1 MEKHSNHPVPAGW
14 TIGEWQEAYRGGS
27 LAPTLLL
34 EWVERLRPADIAWIS
49 VATPAQV
56 SAQLSQLERR
66 LEAVGGELERLPLY
80 GVPFAVKDNID
91 VADWDTTAA
100 CPEFAYRAEADAPVV
115 ARLVAAG
122 AILVGKTNLDQF
134 ATGLAGSRSP
144 YGAVPNPF
152 DARYVAG
159 GSSSGS
165 ASVVARGLVPFSLGT
180 DTAGSGRVPAG
191 FNDLVGLKPTRGRV
205 SARGVVPACRTLDCV
220 SVFALT
226 VDDAEVVIDI
236 IDGYDPEDPYARR
249 PRPGRPLGAPWRLA
263 VPAQLEFYG
272 DERAAAAFA
281 RDRRALEAL
290 GGELVP
296 IDFGP
301 FLELARLLYGGPW
314 VAERR
319 LVVGELLELAPAA
332 VHPIV
337 RELLQGAADYSARDL
352 FQAEYE
358 RARLTRRIHA
368 QLEEFDALVVPTAPR
383 FYRLDEVE
391 ADPIGS
397 VTRLGHYT
405 NFANLGD
412 LCGIAVPG
420 HGRDDGLP
428 AGFTLLAPA
437 WQDAALIELARVWE
451 GRLGGTLG
459 ATNRPRAASLAG
471 SGTSLAS
478 PAPSLVV
485 AVVGAH
491 LRGMPLNH
499 QLTDRGARFLE
510 ATHTAPHYRLYALQ
524 ATRPAKPGLLRSGR
538 GSGGGAGRIE
548 VELWALPLEEVG
560 SFLAEIPPPLGIGSI
575 ELADGR
581 WVKGFLCEP
590 HAIEGALEITA
601 LGGWRPYAAEPTP
614 ADP

>member
-1 MEKHSNHPVPAGW
+1 MESPANHSVPMGW
-14 TIGEWQEAYRGGS
+14 TIGEWQEAYRSGS
-27 LAPTLLL
+27 LAPSGLL
-34 EWVERLRPADIAWIS
+34 EWVERLEAADVAWIS
-49 VATPAQV
+49 VATPEQV

-66 LEAVGGELERLPLY
+66 LAAAEGQLERLPLY

-91 VADWDTTAA
+91 VAGWDTTAA
-100 CPEFAYRAEADAPVV
+100 CPEFAYRAEVDAPVV
-115 ARLVAAG
+115 AQLVAAG
-122 AILVGKTNLDQF
+122 AIVVGKTNLDQF
-134 ATGLAGSRSP
+134 ATGLAGNRSP

-152 DARYVAG
+152 DPRYVAG

-205 SARGVVPACRTLDCV
+205 STRGVVPACRTLDCV

-226 VDDAEVVIDI
+226 VTDAEIVAGI

-249 PRPGRPLGAPWRLA
+249 PRPARRLGAPWRLA

-290 GGELVP
+290 GAELVP

-314 VAERR
+314 VAERH
-319 LVVGELLELAPAA
+319 LVVAELLERAPAA
-332 VHPIV
+332 VHPTV
-337 RELLQGAADYSARDL
+337 RELLQGVGDYSARDQ
-352 FQAEYE
+352 FRAEYE
-358 RARLTRRIHA
+358 RARLTRRIHV
-368 QLEEFDALVVPTAPR
+368 LLDEFDALVVPTAPR
-383 FYRLDEVE
+383 FFRLDEVE
-391 ADPIGS
+391 ADPIGI

-420 HGRDDGLP
+420 RRRDDGLP

-451 GRLGGTLG
+451 AQLGGTLA
-459 ATNRPRAASLAG
+459 ATGRPRAHVVADGEG
-471 SGTSLAS
+471 STSS
-478 PAPSLVV
+478 GPRTSGPSLVV

-510 ATHTAPHYRLYALQ
+510 ATRTAARYRLYALQ
-524 ATRPAKPGLLRSGR
+524 ATQPAKPGLLRG
-538 GSGGGAGRIE
+538 GSGSIE
-548 VELWALPLEEVG
+548 VELWTLPLEEVG
-560 SFLAEIPPPLGIGSI
+560 SFLAEIPPPLGIGSV

-590 HAIEGALEITA
+590 HALEGALDITA
-601 LGGWRPYAAEPTP
+601 LGGWRPYVAGARP
-614 ADP
+614 ADA